1 MRSMRF
7 GLQARFLAAMAIM
20 LAVVLALLGTLLHR
34 QKVMQQEV
42 ADLGRDAMHSMVE
55 DSLRRH
61 GEATVDQLGDALA
74 NPLYYFDLDAI
85 GSIVRSAQKE
95 PDVSYVL
102 VYDNQGRII
111 HDGTADI
118 AVYGQTMTD
127 PLAYEAVNARGMHTQ
142 WSAQIVDVSE
152 PIMIGSERIGGV
164 RVGYSVASVRARR

>member
-1 MRSMRF
+1 MKPMRF
-7 GLQARFLAAMAIM
+7 GLQARFLAAMALM
-20 LAVVLALLGTLLHR
+20 LAVVIALLGTLLHR

-42 ADLGRDAMHSMVE
+42 ADLGREAMHGMVE

-74 NPLYYFDLDAI
+74 NPLYYFDLDTI

-118 AVYGQTMTD
+118 AVYG
-127 PLAYEAVNARGMHTQ
+127 LSLIH
-142 WSAQIVDVSE
+142 I
-152 PIMIGSERIGGV
+152 
-164 RVGYSVASVRARR
+164 